1 MVIEVYIY
9 TWYGHYVMTV
19 MNTYGMHGMAWY
31 GMAWYG
37 IVWHGM
43 QNNDMLQGI

>member
-1 MVIEVYIY
+1 
-9 TWYGHYVMTV
+9 MTV